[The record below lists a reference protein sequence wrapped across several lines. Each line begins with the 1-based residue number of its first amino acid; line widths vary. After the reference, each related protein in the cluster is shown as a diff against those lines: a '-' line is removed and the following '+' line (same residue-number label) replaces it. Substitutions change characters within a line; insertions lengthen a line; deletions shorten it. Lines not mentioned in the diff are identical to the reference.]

1 MDKSLSLQNQDFVV
15 YPSYKGVVPPENA
28 VIIDFSSPGLAIE
41 SLSFAESRGVPL
53 VLCTTGLTAKTYE
66 KANLASKRIP
76 LFLDSNVS
84 PGITYIKRAVAE
96 CAKMLDDGFDIEIIE
111 YHHRKKADSQR
122 NSGHKA
128 ELQNQ
133 LPRHGRRRKMQKG
146 NRHTFRQ
153 RRNDNGKARGYVH
166 RRRRSY
172 HLLSLRRHKTRFRA
186 RSAQGRG
193 VRLKNAAGAL

>member
-1 MDKSLSLQNQDFVV
+1 MLNVILSGASGRMGQEVAKVINEQNQSFRVCFGVDKSLSLQNQDFVV

-96 CAKMLDDGFDIEIIE
+96 CAKMLDDGFDIEII
-111 YHHRKKADSQR
+111 
-122 NSGHKA
+122 
-128 ELQNQ
+128 
-133 LPRHGRRRKMQKG
+133 
-146 NRHTFRQ
+146 
-153 RRNDNGKARGYVH
+153 
-166 RRRRSY
+166 
-172 HLLSLRRHKTRFRA
+172 
-186 RSAQGRG
+186 
-193 VRLKNAAGAL
+193 